1 MAKSRNIF
9 IPKILLKKWKSSSCN
24 ANGVETNLLLISY
37 LLQWKQD
44 KRKFEEQ
51 VAKDTNGN
59 NKLFEIYQKYKVCK
73 TVSVCTR
80 PLECEMVSH
89 IAGMLNCIFALALK
103 AKVIGK

>member
-1 MAKSRNIF
+1 MDFACNIF
-9 IPKILLKKWKSSSCN
+9 LNIIY
-24 ANGVETNLLLISY
+24 NLH
-37 LLQWKQD
+37 W
-44 KRKFEEQ
+44 Q